1 MNMQNLA
8 FIKGED
14 HSALKSFRHIR
25 DPTDVSELFFSELNV
40 TTLHEAI
47 RYLVYKFS
55 ECKHVIRRQSDD
67 ELQIIMR
74 SIYLEHGKNM
84 PLRVV
89 EQVRD
94 LNALV
99 LDFAVPRILNEINM
113 WETYQSQALRN
124 PIPQLDRPTNVSV
137 YGTKSTSLM
146 QTI

>member
-1 MNMQNLA
+1 MQNLA
-8 FIKGED
+8 FIEGDE
-14 HSALKSFRHIR
+14 HSALKSFRHIQ

-40 TTLHEAI
+40 NALHEAV

-55 ECKHVIRRQSDD
+55 ECKHVIQRQSDD

-74 SIYLEHGKNM
+74 GIYLEHGKNA
-84 PLRVV
+84 PFKVV

-99 LDFAVPRILNEINM
+99 LDFAVPRILNEISA

-124 PIPQLDRPTNVSV
+124 PIPQLDRPASVSV
-137 YGTKSTSLM
+137 SGPKSTTLM
-146 QTI
+146 QSI